1 MGIESNF
8 AGGSVSITGYPSSAE
23 GAQVDSTQSGTRD
36 SNYTL
41 LDGTALG
48 ERSSGGPVWIETTG
62 GASVVGVVS
71 SESVTNGTGYNNLI
85 TTAEFNRIEAW
96 VQQDDA
102 TSTPTPTP
110 TPTPTLGLDV
120 LDTTTGQL
128 LLAAAQPYTGPVSGL
143 TSEYITRSEGPAT
156 H

>member
-23 GAQVDSTQSGTRD
+23 GAQVDSTQS
-36 SNYTL
+36 
-41 LDGTALG
+41 GTALG